1 MVVGR
6 EEAAAA
12 APVRKNHQARTFGQ
26 CHEARRFGIEV
37 HVLRR
42 EPRHERVQR
51 VRYHALQPREIEVRE
66 RDAVAPAAVTA
77 AVACEREVLGADHR
91 GTIR

>member
-1 MVVGR
+1 
-6 EEAAAA
+6 
-12 APVRKNHQARTFGQ
+12 
-26 CHEARRFGIEV
+26 
-37 HVLRR
+37 
-42 EPRHERVQR
+42 
-51 VRYHALQPREIEVRE
+51 VRE